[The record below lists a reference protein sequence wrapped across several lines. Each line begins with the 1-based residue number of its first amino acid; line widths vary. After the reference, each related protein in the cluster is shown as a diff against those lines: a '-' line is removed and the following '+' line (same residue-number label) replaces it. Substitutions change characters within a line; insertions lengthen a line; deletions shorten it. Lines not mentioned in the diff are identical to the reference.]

1 MRVRVRRHDPTGD
14 EPERG
19 RSAARPAL
27 MGQYAHVRRAISGWS
42 LVAVACIIVLGC
54 GDESTQP
61 ARFESS
67 RYDYS
72 LRLPERWSTVSATRT
87 LEPGD
92 PPLTANQ
99 VTDIL
104 GRNASTRVS
113 QMDPPGVI
121 VAAQKLPGDAQAW
134 TDTVVG
140 VVASQKQCERP
151 TERIAVRVDGERAD
165 MLVYPDCPHGSGL
178 HHLWV
183 AVTHGGR
190 GYHIVWFNRAADAK
204 TDQDALR
211 ALLADFNFTD

>member
-1 MRVRVRRHDPTGD
+1 M
-14 EPERG
+14 
-19 RSAARPAL
+19 
-27 MGQYAHVRRAISGWS
+27 
-42 LVAVACIIVLGC
+42 
-54 GDESTQP
+54 STQP

-67 RYDYS
+67 LYDYS
-72 LRLPERWSTVSATRT
+72 LRLPDGWSTVSATRT

-92 PPLTANQ
+92 PPLTASQ

-104 GRNASTRVS
+104 GRGASTRVS
-113 QMDPPGVI
+113 RMDPPGVI
-121 VAAQKLPGDAQAW
+121 VAAQRLPGDLGDARAW

-165 MLVYPDCPHGSGL
+165 MLVYPDCPPGSGL

-183 AVTHGGR
+183 AVTHRGR

-204 TDQDALR
+204 TDQDAFR
-211 ALLADFNFTD
+211 ALLADFDFTR